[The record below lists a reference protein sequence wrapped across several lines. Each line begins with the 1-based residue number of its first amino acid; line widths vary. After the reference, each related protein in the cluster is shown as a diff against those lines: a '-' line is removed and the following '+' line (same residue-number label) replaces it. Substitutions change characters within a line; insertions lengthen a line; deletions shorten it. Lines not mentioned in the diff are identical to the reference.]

1 MKMNR
6 LLNLISNV
14 ESENELFSLIDILRL
29 KATYIK
35 SEEMVDL
42 IDKAIEKCT
51 VFNYKKLLV
60 FLYDLRVRQFYHLD
74 SNIKQVVLM
83 LEEMEKLTE
92 SIKNH
97 DCTAIFNQLVWHV
110 ERLRG
115 NHDVSKRAI
124 YTAMGLINKSLLE
137 DNYVINFC
145 KYSYAIEIWMTNHSM
160 ESAILLEE
168 CVAFFYREG
177 FYRSLTQTIGLLGI
191 IYSQLGENS
200 KALDLSNKILSNRHL
215 FENLS
220 TDVKGIVYY
229 FAGWGNILNAN
240 LQMAES
246 YFDEAYKIFKPI
258 YKDSIYFSNFLI
270 LHSYFAIAQVLQ
282 GKIDQSSSI
291 IKEARLLLQTDY
303 FKTNLNKATAKQV
316 NHNLNLVN
324 FYIISRLGN
333 FSFQKHQEL
342 INDILK
348 NIKDLLSDFMSLS
361 EFILNANLE
370 PDTLQELLEIDNFSI
385 NRVKHLIEFML
396 EKQRLKPGISKGQR
410 VLNCISILESRV
422 TTSKTTFMENVY
434 ADLLTAQQLFTLKR
448 YAEISPLLKKYEK
461 RLNQIEVLEMRI
473 FMEAFIQVGAH
484 ESGDP
489 LGPALQYMAIKKC
502 RLYGFSRLENTLLKY
517 LQLQHKEIIRTA

>member
-1 MKMNR
+1 
-6 LLNLISNV
+6 
-14 ESENELFSLIDILRL
+14 
-29 KATYIK
+29 
-35 SEEMVDL
+35 
-42 IDKAIEKCT
+42 
-51 VFNYKKLLV
+51 
-60 FLYDLRVRQFYHLD
+60 
-74 SNIKQVVLM
+74 
-83 LEEMEKLTE
+83 MEKLTE

-124 YTAMGLINKSLLE
+124 YIAMGLVNKSLLE

-168 CVAFFYREG
+168 CVAFFYREE
-177 FYRSLTQTIGLLGI
+177 FYRSLAQTIGLLGI
-191 IYSQLGENS
+191 IYTQLGENS
-200 KALDLSNKILSNRHL
+200 KALDLSNQILSNRHH

-220 TDVKGIVYY
+220 TDVQGIIYY

-270 LHSYFAIAQVLQ
+270 LHSYFAIAQALQ

-291 IKEARLLLQTDY
+291 IKEARVLLQTDY

-324 FYIISRLGN
+324 FYNISRLGN
-333 FSFQKHQEL
+333 FSPQKHQEL

-370 PDTLQELLEIDNFSI
+370 PDTLQELLEIDNFSVI
-385 NRVKHLIEFML
+385 RVKHLIEYMMEQQKPETEID
-396 EKQRLKPGISKGQR
+396 EKHRN
-410 VLNCISILESRV
+410 LNCISILKNRTL
-422 TTSKTTFMENVY
+422 TTKTTFMEHVY
-434 ADLLTAQQLFTLKR
+434 ADLLITQQLFSLKR
-448 YAEISPLLKKYEK
+448 YAEIVPLLKKYEN
-461 RLNQIEVLEMRI
+461 RLNQIEVLEMRV
-473 FMEAFIQVGAH
+473 FMEAFIQVGAYKN
-484 ESGDP
+484 GDP

-502 RLYGFSRLENTLLKY
+502 RFYGFSRLENKLLDY
-517 LQLQHKEIIRTA
+517 LQLQHKEITRSV